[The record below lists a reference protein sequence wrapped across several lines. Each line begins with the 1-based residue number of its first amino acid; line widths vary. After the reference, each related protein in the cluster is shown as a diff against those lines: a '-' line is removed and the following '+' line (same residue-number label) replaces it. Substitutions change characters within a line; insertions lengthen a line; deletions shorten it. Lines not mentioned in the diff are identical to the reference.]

1 MRIDFID
8 PFLDATEEIIREILN
23 IEPKR
28 GEMELKEQES
38 IPDIGVFLGLTGQA
52 SGRMLINFDRELASK
67 IIEVMNGEQHTLDSE
82 MGQATIGE
90 LGNMITGR
98 AITKLYERGF
108 HFNLTP
114 PSVIV
119 GNNVKISTLG
129 IETLSV
135 PYELEYGKLEIN
147 ISIKENV

>member
-8 PFLDATEEIIREILN
+8 PFLEATEEIIREVLN
-23 IEPKR
+23 VEPKR
-28 GEMELKEQES
+28 GEMELNEQET

-52 SGRMLINFDRELASK
+52 SGRMLINFDKNLALK
-67 IIEVMNGEQHTLDSE
+67 IIEVMNGEPHALESE

-98 AITKLYERGF
+98 AVTKLYEKGF

-119 GNNVKISTLG
+119 GNNVRVSTLG

-135 PYELEYGKLEIN
+135 PYHISYGNLEIN